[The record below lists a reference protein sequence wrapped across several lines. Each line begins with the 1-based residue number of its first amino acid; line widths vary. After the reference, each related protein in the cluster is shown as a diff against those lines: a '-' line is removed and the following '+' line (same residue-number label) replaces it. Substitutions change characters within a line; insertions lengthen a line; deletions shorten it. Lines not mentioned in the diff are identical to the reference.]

1 MSVSR
6 NCLCSFYTKLQI
18 FGNWPKASVSYH
30 ATPPMKAETLHCF
43 QFVNF
48 LSLFFQKQVFY
59 EKNFQYT
66 ENICQKVVKYYKT
79 SKLLFLQRWI
89 RFIVMRSQTMR
100 SHTVAEKANRLA
112 KCQLD
117 IFPSMGIDRRGKI
130 RWNQKRVGVVFKTF
144 SNVSWNCHRFFIN
157 DDLSTDNCCWCL
169 ARMIK

>member
-30 ATPPMKAETLHCF
+30 ATLPMKAETLHCF

-89 RFIVMRSQTMR
+89 IRFIVMRSQTMR

-130 RWNQKRVGVVFKTF
+130 R
-144 SNVSWNCHRFFIN
+144 
-157 DDLSTDNCCWCL
+157 
-169 ARMIK
+169 